1 MSRSRILF
9 TVPAEAA
16 GIADVL
22 GDAGATVDD
31 REGLEHDAIA
41 DHLAALAGRTAVAVV
56 DDEDDPLS
64 PIHDVVELLEGTG
77 CAYFAVVDAFVE
89 RSRGMR
95 VVGRLYLDRDGDG
108 SKLEKPIPWDHG
120 EPQLDAR
127 TLEAAGIER
136 EEARQIERMFLA
148 KLADRPRATTPR
160 S

>member
-31 REGLEHDAIA
+31 REGLDHDAIA
-41 DHLAALAGRTAVAVV
+41 GHLAALAGRTVEAVV
-56 DDEDDPLS
+56 DDDDPLS
-64 PIHDVVELLEGTG
+64 PIHDVVELLERTG

-89 RSRGMR
+89 NSRGMR
-95 VVGRLYLDRDGDG
+95 IVGRLYLNRDGDG
-108 SKLEKPIPWDHG
+108 TKLEKPIPWDHG

-127 TLEAAGIER
+127 TLEAAGIDR
-136 EEARQIERMFLA
+136 EEARQIERLFIA
-148 KLADRPRATTPR
+148 KLGDRPRATTPR
-160 S
+160 P